1 MLTTSPPWQLGYVD
15 DGVDQVEESPGDDDA
30 VVDIEPEHD
39 SHGGVPDPLEKH
51 SRASLLRLSPY
62 KLPEGWEPVVQP

>member
-1 MLTTSPPWQLGYVD
+1 MLTTSPPGQLGYVD

-39 SHGGVPDPLEKH
+39 SHGGVPDSLEKH
-51 SRASLLRLSPY
+51 SRA
-62 KLPEGWEPVVQP
+62 